1 MAVNWTSVDALTRD
15 LIIPKVFDQ
24 IFNANPVFFLLDSK
38 GVKERGGR
46 KIKVPVRY
54 AMTGATGS
62 YRGFDLLSTT
72 KNEKFADPELDWKQ
86 AYSMVIISGLE
97 EIINDGAQAVVD
109 LLTQETETA
118 KLSLQEE
125 LGSALYGDG
134 TGNDS
139 KDIDGFKAAI
149 DDGTNV
155 ATYGG
160 ITRSASVHTWWRSI
174 YTSWAATPVSL
185 KAWQAAFGTVTDG
198 GQAPTHV
205 FTSQDIYDKN
215 YEIVIPS
222 QRLQDDG
229 LANAG
234 FENIKI
240 NGKTF
245 VVDSHCAATDAWV
258 VNINFLSLYV
268 AQGRNFLFK
277 GFQEPVNQD
286 ARMGKILW
294 AGNLVNMSP
303 RRHARI
309 HTINT
314 AL

>member
-1 MAVNWTSVDALTRD
+1 
-15 LIIPKVFDQ
+15 
-24 IFNANPVFFLLDSK
+24 
-38 GVKERGGR
+38 
-46 KIKVPVRY
+46 
-54 AMTGATGS
+54 
-62 YRGFDLLSTT
+62 
-72 KNEKFADPELDWKQ
+72 
-86 AYSMVIISGLE
+86 
-97 EIINDGAQAVVD
+97 
-109 LLTQETETA
+109 
-118 KLSLQEE
+118 
-125 LGSALYGDG
+125 
-134 TGNDS
+134 
-139 KDIDGFKAAI
+139 
-149 DDGTNV
+149 V